1 MSPVVQSRSSVQWSS
16 PVNRYTPR
24 GKQKENGI
32 VLLPG
37 HVFRFYFM
45 KMTIDFLLLNIMV
58 QDVKHVTE
66 HFIHICRSTEQ
77 RISVV
82 VLFVYKMLLQLVAF
96 ILAIRTQRI
105 KIKGLNEAK
114 FIIAAVYASSLGLV
128 LATLTHFILVE
139 YENVHAVLF
148 AVALGFSGTAI
159 LGLLFIP
166 KVIIH
171 AHGYK

>member
-1 MSPVVQSRSSVQWSS
+1 
-16 PVNRYTPR
+16 
-24 GKQKENGI
+24 
-32 VLLPG
+32 
-37 HVFRFYFM
+37 
-45 KMTIDFLLLNIMV
+45 MV

-77 RISVV
+77 RISVA
-82 VLFVYKMLLQLVAF
+82 VLSVYKVLLQLVAF

-166 KVIIH
+166 KVIGFGFGFVPLHIH
-171 AHGYK
+171 ARTTVNNFPSLHFKICYIYSGIDTGHDTVCIMAILIL